1 MRRECPVCSES
12 TLPIAG
18 LLFTDARCGSCDSRI
33 GVHWV
38 ASTCFSMLIF
48 AVTVS
53 TTIMVLA
60 QMGFYA
66 ALLWFPCPIG
76 ALSYVKAWLC
86 PLEAKQQSS
95 GH

>member
-1 MRRECPVCSES
+1 
-12 TLPIAG
+12 
-18 LLFTDARCGSCDSRI
+18 
-33 GVHWV
+33 
-38 ASTCFSMLIF
+38 MLIF